1 VVAPVLIVLE
11 REDQLNRL
19 GAARA
24 RLAERLEGL
33 ANLADP
39 RVGMEMVVSRRP
51 IDPIEDRGDFQDL
64 ASGFEKIPI
73 QDLQGL
79 AWV

>member
-1 VVAPVLIVLE
+1 
-11 REDQLNRL
+11 
-19 GAARA
+19 
-24 RLAERLEGL
+24 
-33 ANLADP
+33 
-39 RVGMEMVVSRRP
+39 MEMVVSRRP

-64 ASGFEKIPI
+64 ASGFKKIPI